1 QLSTFFSTRQTKKFS
16 NQNEKILRP
25 RFAELYSAKFTN
37 EKACKMSM
45 PPLADFVSEVVES
58 FVRGFGHLNQTA

>member
-1 QLSTFFSTRQTKKFS
+1 MFP

-25 RFAELYSAKFTN
+25 RFAELYLAKFTN

-58 FVRGFGHLNQTA
+58 FVRGLGHLNPTT